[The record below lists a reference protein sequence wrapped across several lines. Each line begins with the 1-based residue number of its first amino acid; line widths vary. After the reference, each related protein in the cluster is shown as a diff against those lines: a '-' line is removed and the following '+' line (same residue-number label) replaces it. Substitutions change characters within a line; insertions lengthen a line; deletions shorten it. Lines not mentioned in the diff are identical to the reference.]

1 MPCCIAVLYLQSF
14 QVTDTKE
21 VAKERGT
28 KVVER
33 VSDWRVSKITTRL
46 YLDFLSAAEKFL
58 ESGLS
63 LSKLKEGICCQYLLY
78 SAIKVST

>member
-1 MPCCIAVLYLQSF
+1 M
-14 QVTDTKE
+14 TDTKE

-78 SAIKVST
+78 SSIKVST